1 MPEIG
6 YTYDSLRDGFIHLN
20 ISDYILIE
28 KKLQWTSMMNFTS
41 EYKEQLKVFR
51 SDV

>member
-6 YTYDSLRDGFIHLN
+6 YTYDSLRDGFIHLKGN
-20 ISDYILIE
+20 DYILIE
-28 KKLQWTSMMNFTS
+28 KKLQWTSMMNWTS
-41 EYKEQLKVFR
+41 QYKEQLKYFR